1 MPRVPSPSTP
11 DASPPSSA
19 PASSTAS
26 ARAPAKKSAPA
37 PAQPPAPPA
46 RLVTPPVSPA
56 ARIVTP
62 PASPAAASG
71 PPPLPASPAPRTQ
84 ARAAADVAR
93 PPTPL
98 ASYKAN
104 LPPVR
109 PPMPSDEGFMTQGEK
124 LSLAEFAF
132 VLRDEQVQAKIAL
145 YRADLATNPELD
157 AITAQVMGELRLLQ
171 EKVAREGS
179 VPPPADA
186 KHLEAELTQ
195 AFKSHLHRLFR
206 EGKLA
211 AVFERKLAIA
221 SKRFAR
227 LFFESELHEKIRGS
241 HGELKTM
248 RFAEQALFR
257 VLTRFEQHLLLELES
272 FEYESDEVL
281 TRAKDLYEGIVRELR
296 NKYLG
301 RTTPELNALVSHL
314 NEVLNAFL
322 TEEFPPHVDEI
333 AARVVQQAG
342 LAHSKMSVS
351 YKVSAEGF
359 VKLRAAYERA
369 FLELLVPYVGEEM
382 LKRVRARDAAFR
394 VETIR
399 FVADP
404 HIFSDVCE
412 LICEATYDSLY
423 NEGFLDLPADW
434 RARLTDEA

>member
-1 MPRVPSPSTP
+1 MR
-11 DASPPSSA
+11 
-19 PASSTAS
+19 
-26 ARAPAKKSAPA
+26 
-37 PAQPPAPPA
+37 
-46 RLVTPPVSPA
+46 
-56 ARIVTP
+56 
-62 PASPAAASG
+62 
-71 PPPLPASPAPRTQ
+71 PPL
-84 ARAAADVAR
+84 
-93 PPTPL
+93 
-98 ASYKAN
+98 
-104 LPPVR
+104 
-109 PPMPSDEGFMTQGEK
+109 PSDEGFMTQGEK

-157 AITAQVMGELRLLQ
+157 AITAQVMVELRLLQ

-179 VPPPADA
+179 APPPADA
-186 KHLEAELTQ
+186 RHLEVELARSFAT
-195 AFKSHLHRLFR
+195 HLGRLFR
-206 EGKLA
+206 KGKLA
-211 AVFERKLAIA
+211 AVFERRLAVA

-241 HGELKTM
+241 QGELKTM

-272 FEYESDEVL
+272 FEYDSKDVL
-281 TRAKDLYEGIVRELR
+281 TRAKDQFEGIVRELR

-322 TEEFPPHVDEI
+322 TQEYPPHVEAI
-333 AARVVQQAG
+333 AKRVVKDAG
-342 LAHSKMSVS
+342 LAHSKVSVS

-382 LKRVRARDAAFR
+382 LKRVRARDARFR

-423 NEGFLDLPADW
+423 NEGFLDLPPDW
-434 RARLTDEA
+434 RARLADEV